1 MFIEMIDRHMFQEFI
16 RNSTATVLEGNFVTG
31 SARTHYYR
39 IVRVPLA
46 IGEHYIEALYGH
58 QCYSGPN
65 SMGSTIFSTND
76 PLEFMAFVVDHKDF
90 YNETYQFLTL
100 FDDSWVNIQPHG
112 TSNSMATA
120 LWQYLDNKTVLGES
134 DLQDA
139 SLQRE
144 AYEKAVN
151 QYVLHSYD
159 IDEKTAKTFREFLE
173 RIDNTASIEFLANPT
188 DWAERVV
195 AVLDRDGY
203 SDGCDNKPFSESR
216 GKNAIALY
224 HATKQKI
231 QEFEANP
238 NSWESQCKNLVEA
251 TSKCKNVRIT
261 IEANGKQMEV
271 SYPVAGIASRQM
283 VCDKMLSIWHIA
295 PQKLGDAVEEFI
307 KENYPNGHEYRYDI
321 PMKLVSRVESGRKV
335 LWVNPFFEE
344 A

>member
-144 AYEKAVN
+144 AYVVENSSISEIPQQLLDDQRESYRQEIQAAIA
-151 QYVLHSYD
+151 SYD
-159 IDEKTAKTFREFLE
+159 MTEDEYFQQVGVDSMDALLDTYADQIKESVSDFLIFQAVAEEQKIKVTDDDVSNYFGGDALSVKQAKAYYGEAYLNQNVLYEKVYTWLV
-173 RIDNTASIEFLANPT
+173 DHASI
-188 DWAERVV
+188 V
-195 AVLDRDGY
+195 
-203 SDGCDNKPFSESR
+203 
-216 GKNAIALY
+216 
-224 HATKQKI
+224 
-231 QEFEANP
+231 
-238 NSWESQCKNLVEA
+238 
-251 TSKCKNVRIT
+251 
-261 IEANGKQMEV
+261 
-271 SYPVAGIASRQM
+271 
-283 VCDKMLSIWHIA
+283 
-295 PQKLGDAVEEFI
+295 
-307 KENYPNGHEYRYDI
+307 
-321 PMKLVSRVESGRKV
+321 
-335 LWVNPFFEE
+335 
-344 A
+344 

>member
-31 SARTHYYR
+31 SAKTHYYR

-46 IGEHYIEALYGH
+46 IGEHYVEALYGH

-112 TSNSMATA
+112 ISNSMATA
-120 LWQYLDNKTVLGES
+120 LWQYLDNKTVLEES

-159 IDEKTAKTFREFLE
+159 IDEETAKTFREFLE

-195 AVLDRDGY
+195 AVLDHDSY
-203 SDGCDNKPFSESR
+203 SCAYSR
-216 GKNAIALY
+216 
-224 HATKQKI
+224 
-231 QEFEANP
+231 
-238 NSWESQCKNLVEA
+238 
-251 TSKCKNVRIT
+251 
-261 IEANGKQMEV
+261 
-271 SYPVAGIASRQM
+271 SRS
-283 VCDKMLSIWHIA
+283 CHL
-295 PQKLGDAVEEFI
+295 F
-307 KENYPNGHEYRYDI
+307 
-321 PMKLVSRVESGRKV
+321 
-335 LWVNPFFEE
+335 
-344 A
+344 